1 MSITLD
7 GQIFDGT
14 DPFTSSVQAVASDTV
29 DLPFIPRA
37 ILIGKTGLHKVTMM
51 DDAVVTFTSLTIGN
65 VYPFR
70 IKRLW
75 VTGSVASPAVF
86 LLK

>member
-1 MSITLD
+1 MSISLD
-7 GQIFDGT
+7 GQIFEDT

-51 DDAVVTFTSLTIGN
+51 DDTVVTFTSLTIGT

-75 VTGSVASPAVF
+75 VTGSVAAPAVF